1 MLLNGYKKELFRAK
15 CNPHFK
21 SLHCYAHLEDDI
33 SDVIPYLNTVF
44 GGTSYQK
51 NPPSVMFQNN
61 GRLIAV
67 HSGKIA
73 INALKDEAEADRI
86 LNWITNEINQIWEN
100 RHEIEPSESVPEKP
114 RVIEVLKLLPKTNCR
129 ECGQPT
135 CMVFS
140 TLAVQGIKDSND
152 CPQIDPE
159 NKKLL
164 DNYLGTE

>member
-1 MLLNGYKKELFRAK
+1 MLISGYKKEIFRAK

-21 SLHCYAHLEDDI
+21 SLHCYAHLENDI
-33 SDVIPYLNTVF
+33 SDVIPYLNAVL
-44 GGTSYQK
+44 GGTTYQQS
-51 NPPSVMFQNN
+51 PPSVMFQNN

-140 TLAVQGIKDSND
+140 TLAVQGIKGSND

>member
-100 RHEIEPSESVPEKP
+100 RHEIEHRRDKNDQHALQAAEHRVAELPSGP
-114 RVIEVLKLLPKTNCR
+114 RVGCDEHQQVNR
-129 ECGQPT
+129 QS
-135 CMVFS
+135 V
-140 TLAVQGIKDSND
+140 
-152 CPQIDPE
+152 
-159 NKKLL
+159 
-164 DNYLGTE
+164 

>member
-44 GGTSYQK
+44 GGTYYQK

-114 RVIEVLKLLPKTNCR
+114 GVIEVLKLLPKTNCR

-140 TLAVQGIKDSND
+140 TLAVQGIKGSND